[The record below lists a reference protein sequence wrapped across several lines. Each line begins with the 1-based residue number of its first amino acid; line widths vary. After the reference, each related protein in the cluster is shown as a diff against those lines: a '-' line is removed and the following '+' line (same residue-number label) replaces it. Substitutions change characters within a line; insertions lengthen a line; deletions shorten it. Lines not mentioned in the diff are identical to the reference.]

1 MSKKKDERSIQKG
14 IFRKDEPLKE
24 TVRVHEVTSDPL
36 PREFRPP
43 SDKKPKK

>member
-1 MSKKKDERSIQKG
+1 MSDEKDEKKIRKEV
-14 IFRKDEPLKE
+14 FRKDERLQE
-24 TVRVHEVTSDPL
+24 TVRVHEVTLAPL